1 MKTTNKN
8 EENDVNGTPQNI
20 LGSVAFGRRGNRA
33 SLVVNKRN
41 PCLKSKEKASLKIGT
56 WNVRTMQRAGKLAN
70 VIGEMRRAEI
80 QILGLAE
87 VRWKNDGDFISEG
100 IRVIYAGGEEH
111 QRGVALLLEKKV
123 AECVTGIER
132 YGDRIVVVKIKAEP
146 TNMVIVQVYMPTTS
160 HEDEEIEE
168 MYETLEKIIKQVK
181 GTEYLVVMGDWNA
194 IVGEGRENNCI
205 GRYGLGERNS
215 SGERLVEFCEQHK
228 LVATNTWFKQEK
240 RRRYTWKAPGDI
252 ARYQLDYIL
261 VRHRYRN
268 SVKNSHAYPGAD
280 ADTDHNLVMMNVS
293 LTLKN
298 VKHKSRKRRW
308 DIEKLKV
315 VGQEFAS
322 TVEKQME
329 GEGLGAVEERW
340 EQLKNVIT
348 TEAKKTV
355 GYKNG
360 IQPKKPW
367 VTTEMLKKME
377 ERRKVKHQSNE
388 TAKTEYKR
396 LNNELRRVTEK
407 AKEQWWEEQCKTL
420 EEFQQQGRYDKVYEK
435 TRELTKKGSRK
446 SNAVKDSNGNLLTEE
461 DAIKDRWKEYIEE
474 LYEKDNRPT
483 DAKMNENCEK
493 PENPEEWGPDLMR
506 EEVENAIEE
515 LKNGK
520 TEGIDDIPAEMLKN
534 LGEKATTEL
543 ISICQQIYASGE
555 WPKDFTQT
563 VMIPIPKKANAT
575 ECSDH
580 RTISLTSHA
589 SKIMLK
595 ILTRRMEG
603 KVEATKVIGED
614 QFGFRRGR
622 GTRDAIGV
630 LRSLGERRL
639 QHGKDLYICFV
650 DYEKAFDRVNWCK
663 LMEALA
669 KIGVD
674 WKDRRLIRNLYMEQ
688 TVMVRVN
695 GVNSQPG
702 KIGRGVRQGC
712 PLSPLLFNIYIEML
726 VTEALERV
734 DDGIKVGGSLM
745 KAIRFADDQAM
756 VASSNAGLQRIMNT
770 LEETSEEYGMKI
782 NRKKTKVMRM
792 SKYEGKRV
800 KIVING
806 EEIEQVHQFCYLG
819 SLITEDCR
827 CTAEIKR
834 RIAMGKESFWNRG
847 ELLRGKLKMDLK
859 KRMIKSLVWSVALYG
874 AETWTM
880 GKAEVERLEAFEMW
894 LWRRMAKI
902 SWEDYKTN
910 EEVLQM
916 VQEERTLIETIR
928 KRQRNWLGHMWR
940 GDSLL
945 RTVLEGRMEGKKPP
959 GRPRKMMLD
968 WLMDREEGRGY
979 KEIKEKAQ
987 NRQEWSRWNLG
998 PA

>member
-1 MKTTNKN
+1 M
-8 EENDVNGTPQNI
+8 
-20 LGSVAFGRRGNRA
+20 
-33 SLVVNKRN
+33 
-41 PCLKSKEKASLKIGT
+41 
-56 WNVRTMQRAGKLAN
+56 
-70 VIGEMRRAEI
+70 
-80 QILGLAE
+80 
-87 VRWKNDGDFISEG
+87 
-100 IRVIYAGGEEH
+100 
-111 QRGVALLLEKKV
+111 
-123 AECVTGIER
+123 
-132 YGDRIVVVKIKAEP
+132 
-146 TNMVIVQVYMPTTS
+146 
-160 HEDEEIEE
+160 
-168 MYETLEKIIKQVK
+168 
-181 GTEYLVVMGDWNA
+181 
-194 IVGEGRENNCI
+194 
-205 GRYGLGERNS
+205 
-215 SGERLVEFCEQHK
+215 
-228 LVATNTWFKQEK
+228 
-240 RRRYTWKAPGDI
+240 
-252 ARYQLDYIL
+252 
-261 VRHRYRN
+261 
-268 SVKNSHAYPGAD
+268 
-280 ADTDHNLVMMNVS
+280 
-293 LTLKN
+293 
-298 VKHKSRKRRW
+298 
-308 DIEKLKV
+308 
-315 VGQEFAS
+315 
-322 TVEKQME
+322 
-329 GEGLGAVEERW
+329 
-340 EQLKNVIT
+340 
-348 TEAKKTV
+348 
-355 GYKNG
+355 
-360 IQPKKPW
+360 
-367 VTTEMLKKME
+367 
-377 ERRKVKHQSNE
+377 
-388 TAKTEYKR
+388 
-396 LNNELRRVTEK
+396 
-407 AKEQWWEEQCKTL
+407 
-420 EEFQQQGRYDKVYEK
+420 
-435 TRELTKKGSRK
+435 
-446 SNAVKDSNGNLLTEE
+446 KDSNGNLLTEE